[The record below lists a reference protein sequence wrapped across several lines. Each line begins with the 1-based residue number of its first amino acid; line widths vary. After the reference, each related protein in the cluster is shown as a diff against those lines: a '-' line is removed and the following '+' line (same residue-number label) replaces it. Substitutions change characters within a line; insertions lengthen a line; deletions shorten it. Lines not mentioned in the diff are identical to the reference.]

1 MLQLRQLWAIRFPAR
16 VPSWYRVT
24 QVPLSLPS
32 GIKLERLSASPQ
44 QEADPEQVKQVEQA
58 GRQVEQ
64 AGRQVA
70 GIEPFQ
76 KPPLVPTQGL
86 G

>member
-1 MLQLRQLWAIRFPAR
+1 M
-16 VPSWYRVT
+16 
-24 QVPLSLPS
+24 PS

-44 QEADPEQVKQVEQA
+44 QEADPEQVEQVEQA

-76 KPPLVPTQGL
+76 KPPPVPTQGL

>member
-1 MLQLRQLWAIRFPAR
+1 M
-16 VPSWYRVT
+16 
-24 QVPLSLPS
+24 PS
-32 GIKLERLSASPQ
+32 GTKLERLSASPR
-44 QEADPEQVKQVEQA
+44 QEADPEQVE
-58 GRQVEQ
+58 QVEQ

-76 KPPLVPTQGL
+76 KPPPVPTQGL